1 MGNTEE
7 EERAREALLQTLNS
21 QDKVAAPEPSTRG
34 LRHVEATK
42 RRGRLWAESK
52 RVLGLAVPISLSE
65 VVSFF
70 AYLVTT
76 AQVGHLGPLEL
87 SAITLARSVF
97 HITGL
102 SLVVGMGS
110 AVETFCGQ
118 AHGAG
123 RHGALGVVLQRAV
136 LLCLATCC
144 VPLALWTQADWIML
158 HVLGQRP
165 EVVALAARYVQLLGP
180 ALCMWAVG
188 TCINSYLRSQAVVTP
203 LTVVAVLHTA
213 LTPLVNHVFMFRL
226 QLGMVGAA
234 VAYNVLQ
241 ALELALLLGAAVW
254 LHTCRQTPATH
265 TWRGF
270 SRQAL
275 AGWGD
280 YLGIALPSAAA
291 ICLDWWTYEAVILIA
306 GALPDAKV
314 QLGAMGLAFNT
325 HALLFMVV
333 EGFGAA
339 ASTRVSNELG
349 AGRGAAARYA
359 GLVALALGAAAPLL
373 ASGALVAAPRPWAR
387 LYTED
392 GAIVDLVARLMPVL
406 ALSNIADSVASVT
419 SGVLR
424 GSGRQELAFK
434 VNLGAYWLL
443 GLPTAALLALR
454 YRQGAMGLWLAMGA
468 ASALQAAILLGS
480 MLHFDWPAEARK
492 AQERAHAA
500 AEAEAADHRGA
511 VAGAAAGL
519 LAAAGGP
526 GGAAE
531 GEGEGGAAG
540 QAAEGEGP
548 PRAPPL
554 HAGMGSRH
562 GVYEPLLTAE
572 HVV

>member
-1 MGNTEE
+1 M
-7 EERAREALLQTLNS
+7 
-21 QDKVAAPEPSTRG
+21 VAKP
-34 LRHVEATK
+34 
-42 RRGRLWAESK
+42 RRRLWAESK

-102 SLVVGMGS
+102 SLVVGVGS
-110 AVETFCGQ
+110 AVDTFCGQ

-123 RHGALGVVLQRAV
+123 RHGALGVVLQRAA
-136 LLCLATCC
+136 LMCLATCC

-165 EVVALAARYVQLLGP
+165 EVVVLAARYVQLLGP

-213 LTPLVNHVFMFRL
+213 LTPLVNHLFMFRL

-241 ALELALLLGAAVW
+241 ALELALLLGAMVW
-254 LHTCRQTPATH
+254 LHTCRQTPATR

-270 SRQAL
+270 SKQSL

-280 YLGIALPSAAA
+280 YLRIALPSAAA
-291 ICLDWWTYEAVILIA
+291 ICLDWWTYEAIILIA

-339 ASTRVSNELG
+339 ASTRVANELG

-359 GLVALALGAAAPLL
+359 GLVALGLGAAAPLL
-373 ASGALVAAPRPWAR
+373 ASAALVAVPRPWAR

-392 GAIVDLVARLMPVL
+392 GAIIDLVAQLMPVL

-443 GLPTAALLALR
+443 GLPAAAVLALR
-454 YRQGAMGLWLAMGA
+454 YHRGAMGLWLAMGV

-480 MLHFDWPAEARK
+480 MLHFDWPTEARK

-500 AEAEAADHRGA
+500 AEAEAGDHGA
-511 VAGAAAGL
+511 AGTAAAGL
-519 LAAAGGP
+519 LASSAGAGR
-526 GGAAE
+526 AE
-531 GEGEGGAAG
+531 GEGGVE
-540 QAAEGEGP
+540 AAEGEGP
-548 PRAPPL
+548 QRPLTPAPPL